1 MPLSPYAQN
10 KIMNDLLSVSFV
22 SLHSKNPKIGG
33 ENELQGESY
42 RRANACILWH
52 PSENGEKISSAD
64 ITFKEL
70 PESKITHVGVWD
82 AEQGGNFLWSA
93 ELEESRLVQK
103 GDSFTLPAGRFILG
117 LS

>member
-1 MPLSPYAQN
+1 MPISPYAKN
-10 KIMNDLLSVSFV
+10 KVMNDLLSVSFV

-33 ENELQGESY
+33 ESELEGESY
-42 RRANACILWH
+42 KRVNACILWS
-52 PSENGEKISSAD
+52 PAEDGEKLSCGD
-64 ITFKEL
+64 ICFKEL

-93 ELEESRLVQK
+93 ELEETKNVQK
-103 GDSFTLPAGRFILG
+103 GDSFTLPAGQFALG